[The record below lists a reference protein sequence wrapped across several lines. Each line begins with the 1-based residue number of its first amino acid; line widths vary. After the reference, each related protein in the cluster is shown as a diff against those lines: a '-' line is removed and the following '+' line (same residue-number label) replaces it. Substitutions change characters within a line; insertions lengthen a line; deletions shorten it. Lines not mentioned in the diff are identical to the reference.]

1 MMESRLGREIN
12 EVMRRVRE
20 KKKVVE
26 SMGCRLKYKN
36 KRPEKL
42 KVEIRNRVP

>member
-12 EVMRRVRE
+12 EVMRGVRE
-20 KKKVVE
+20 KKVVG
-26 SMGCRLKYKN
+26 SMECRLKYKN
-36 KRPEKL
+36 KGPEKL

>member
-20 KKKVVE
+20 KKVVE